1 MNKVQIMIVGET
13 EQNISRIMEMAAQ
26 QDNLDVSIAHDAE
39 TAINLFQQSDF
50 DIILFSNT
58 MDEVQKRKLSR
69 LFRFQDEH
77 VMLVEL
83 DHNAPEALLMDAL
96 RKRRRM
102 HKPVY
107 AFTDD
112 ALKEAIFNINL
123 S

>member
-1 MNKVQIMIVGET
+1 MIVGKT
-13 EQNISRIMEMAAQ
+13 EQDATRINESLDQHEDRNITMANGSEDAI
-26 QDNLDVSIAHDAE
+26 SI
-39 TAINLFQQSDF
+39 FQQYDF
-50 DIILFSNT
+50 DIILFSDAL
-58 MDEVQKRKLSR
+58 DETETRKLSR

-77 VMLVEL
+77 VMLVET
-83 DHNAPEALLMDAL
+83 DHNEPEALLQEAM
-96 RKRRRM
+96 RKRKRL